1 MLFCVGVGSRIVC
14 SSHHPDPTPANSVGA
29 AVAILESHAP
39 GAVDPV
45 RGLARLVQ
53 VAPKMTIIDL
63 TVRGL
68 LPGTYDA
75 TVRVAGDISRGVAS
89 TGGVWEGEKGR
100 LGTVEVGTLGAG
112 SVLVDR
118 PIEVWELIGR
128 SIAVEKRGEKGETIV
143 GVIARSAG
151 VWENEKTVG

>member
-1 MLFCVGVGSRIVC
+1 
-14 SSHHPDPTPANSVGA
+14 
-29 AVAILESHAP
+29 
-39 GAVDPV
+39 
-45 RGLARLVQ
+45 
-53 VAPKMTIIDL
+53 MTIIDL

-75 TVRVAGDISRGVAS
+75 TVRAAGDISRGVAS

-100 LGTVEVGTLGAG
+100 LGTVEVGALGAG

-151 VWENEKTVG
+151 VWENEKTVGCAHPGRCGKGGANVGFGAFRFVRVLGRRFGMRGRRMLGGGWCDVV